1 MQGQAEGKFNLECL
15 SKIMEMQYSW
25 DRQKQF
31 ALLPTGTRA
40 EKFNFDRVIIK
51 KNQQS
56 KYVIIHLKG
65 FFIKTPTITA
75 RLYRCQYCRERWR
88 VCFRKE
94 VQQTLSPW
102 TQSWL
107 SPTWKTLIWVC
118 SVKLVHYNHKKPT
131 LGESWCYDTPWRPT
145 KKLSECFTPLKSETV
160 SAVKREKIK
169 FECGLSF

>member
-56 KYVIIHLKG
+56 KYVIIHLKV
-65 FFIKTPTITA
+65 FF
-75 RLYRCQYCRERWR
+75 
-88 VCFRKE
+88 F
-94 VQQTLSPW
+94 
-102 TQSWL
+102 
-107 SPTWKTLIWVC
+107 
-118 SVKLVHYNHKKPT
+118 
-131 LGESWCYDTPWRPT
+131 
-145 KKLSECFTPLKSETV
+145 
-160 SAVKREKIK
+160 
-169 FECGLSF
+169 